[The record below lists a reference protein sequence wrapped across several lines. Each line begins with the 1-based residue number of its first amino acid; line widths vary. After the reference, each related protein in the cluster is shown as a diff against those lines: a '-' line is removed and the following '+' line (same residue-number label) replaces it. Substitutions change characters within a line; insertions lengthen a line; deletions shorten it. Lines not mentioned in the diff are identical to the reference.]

1 MSTSAPRYLQIVD
14 ELRRQID
21 TGQLAPGQRVPSTRT
36 IIDRWGVAMATATR
50 VLNELRQEGL
60 VRAVPGVGTV
70 VEGRE
75 PSAAAVRPRRRQAPD
90 EALTP
95 ARIVAAAVAVADAEG
110 LAAVSMRRV
119 ASEIGAA
126 TMALYRHV
134 ADKEDLVVR
143 MMDAVMETWRP
154 PAELPSGWRA
164 RLELAGRVYWDG
176 CREHPW
182 LASALSIT
190 RPQPLAGA
198 LPYAEFVLATLDGL
212 GLDHQT
218 TFTAYLMLINYVRG
232 MALNLEM
239 EAEAEADTG
248 VDNEE
253 WLDAREPQLH
263 ALIESGAFPVFTRFI
278 TQEYDFDLNRLFE
291 FGLQRLLDGLE
302 ALLER
307 S

>member
-1 MSTSAPRYLQIVD
+1 
-14 ELRRQID
+14 
-21 TGQLAPGQRVPSTRT
+21 
-36 IIDRWGVAMATATR
+36 MATATR

-70 VEGRE
+70 VQGRGAA
-75 PSAAAVRPRRRQAPD
+75 PSPAAVRPRRRATSA

-95 ARIVAAAVAVADAEG
+95 ERIVDAAVAVADAEG

-119 ASEIGAA
+119 AGEIGAA

-143 MMDAVMETWRP
+143 MMNAVMEAWRP
-154 PAELPSGWRA
+154 PAEPPAGWRPGV
-164 RLELAGRVYWDG
+164 ELAARVYWAG

-182 LASALSIT
+182 MASALSIT

-198 LPYAEFVLATLDGL
+198 LPFSEFLLATLDGL

-218 TFTAYLMLINYVRG
+218 TFTAYLMLVNYVRG
-232 MALNLEM
+232 MALNLEL
-239 EAEAEADTG
+239 EAEAEAATG

-253 WLDAREPQLH
+253 WMEAQEPQLA
-263 ALIESGAFPVFTRFI
+263 ALVGAGEFPVFTRYV
-278 TQEYDFDLNRLFE
+278 TREYDFDLDRLFD
-291 FGLQRLLDGLE
+291 FGLQRMLDGLA
-302 ALLER
+302 ALVAEKI
-307 S
+307 